1 MDNFD
6 ELSIY
11 KRFIMQELEKREDEE
26 MGYLLQ
32 YENVAWFDEEQG
44 ELRIL
49 DRRVLPREK
58 RFVVCKTYQ
67 DVAKAIKDMVTQ
79 SGGPFAAC
87 TMGLALAAK
96 QYNNLDKK
104 NYISK
109 MQEAVK
115 TITEVRP
122 TTKDAMKE
130 LANSQYNLFYELIE
144 KGATSQDIILRLK
157 QNAIHLNNIRYKT
170 NAMAGEHFANL
181 VKDGSGVLTHC
192 FGETCFGGF
201 LRAFKKEGKQINIF
215 CQETRPFLQG
225 ARLTANLAND
235 LGFETTVITDASS
248 SSLMAS
254 RKINYFVTATD
265 VITQD
270 GYVVNKVGTCNTAI
284 VASYYSIPYYA
295 IGFPSKKHKSI
306 NDVKI
311 EMREGDEVL
320 EFASMRVAEKG
331 VKGLYPAFDI
341 TPPELIQGIA
351 TDKGI
356 YNAKDIRSYLSGNIK

>member
-1 MDNFD
+1 
-6 ELSIY
+6 
-11 KRFIMQELEKREDEE
+11 MQNSEKREDKG

-32 YENVAWFDEEQG
+32 YENVAWFDEE
-44 ELRIL
+44 ESDVKIL
-49 DRRVLPREK
+49 DRRVFPREK
-58 RFVVCKTYQ
+58 RFVICKTYQ
-67 DVAKAIKDMVTQ
+67 DIAKAIKDMVTQ

-87 TMGLALAAK
+87 TMGMTLAAEQCK
-96 QYNNLDKK
+96 HLNKK
-104 NYISK
+104 NYILG

-115 TITEVRP
+115 SITEARP
-122 TTKDAMKE
+122 TTKEAMGE
-130 LANSQYNLFYELIE
+130 LATKQFNLFYELID
-144 KGATSQDIILRLK
+144 KGATSQDIILCLK

-170 NAMAGEHFANL
+170 NAMAGEYFASL
-181 VKDGSGVLTHC
+181 VKYGSSVLTHC

-225 ARLTANLAND
+225 ARLTASLAND
-235 LGFETTVITDASS
+235 LGFETTVITDASA

-254 RKINYFVTATD
+254 GKIDYFVTATD

-270 GYVVNKVGTCNTAI
+270 GYVINKAGTCNTAI
-284 VASYYSIPYYA
+284 VASYYSVPYYA

-306 NDVKI
+306 NNIKI
-311 EMREGDEVL
+311 EMREGNEVL
-320 EFASMRVAEKG
+320 EFATVRVAEKG

-356 YNAKDIRSYLSGNIK
+356 YNAKDIESYLSGNVK